1 MQNLK
6 DKKIFLFDLDGTLYL
21 GGEPIG
27 DAINTLKF
35 LRQKGK
41 KIGYIT
47 NNSSRTDDQYEKI
60 LRDIGIFQDGDFIYS
75 SLDATIDYILEHR
88 KNDKIFALCPKR
100 VFNCL
105 KNSGINVVEEQDGK
119 YADDLLL
126 AFDTELTYSKI
137 KLANELLNKGAYYI
151 ATHPDLVCP
160 TKDISIPDVGSFISL
175 LKTSS
180 GRVPDLI
187 IGKPNSLMAE
197 YICTKYG
204 VCNTDVVM
212 VGDRLSTDIKFG
224 INCNF
229 TTILVLSGDTDKKTA
244 EDSIVKPYVIIDD
257 VNCLP
262 KLI

>member
-1 MQNLK
+1 MR
-6 DKKIFLFDLDGTLYL
+6 FEYVFFDLDGTLYL

-27 DAINTLKF
+27 DSINTLKA

-60 LRDIGIFQDGDFIYS
+60 LREVGFFENGDFIYS

-88 KNDKIFALCPKR
+88 KNKKIFALCPKQ

-105 KNSGINVVEEQDGK
+105 KSSGVNVVEEKDGEK
-119 YADDLLL
+119 ADDVLL
-126 AFDTELTYSKI
+126 AFDTELTYSKL
-137 KLANELLNKGAYYI
+137 KLANELLCKGAYYI

-160 TKDISIPDVGSFISL
+160 TKDISMPDVGSFINL

-180 GRVPDLI
+180 NRVPDLI
-187 IGKPNSLMAE
+187 IGKPNNFMAQ
-197 YICTKYG
+197 YICSKTG
-204 VCNTDVVM
+204 VCDNQVVM
-212 VGDRLSTDIKFG
+212 VGDRLSTDIQFG

-229 TTILVLSGDTDKKTA
+229 STVLVLSGDTNAKMAK
-244 EDSIVKPYVIIDD
+244 DSPIKADLILQD
-257 VNCLP
+257 VNCLNQ
-262 KLI
+262 LI